1 MANSGITLSQT
12 RREKV
17 EPEKEESTISDEWIW
32 RERSKKKKSGGLE
45 GWGLIKEQKL
55 GRKVKAREISV

>member
-32 RERSKKKKSGGLE
+32 RKRSKKKKSGGLE